1 MSEAKSRDAWRHTA
15 AMMSLVANVN
25 RDPRKQRPFKPEDFN
40 PHEQKPKT
48 VIRGK
53 GLRILRDVF
62 VKTEPSKDQRP

>member
-1 MSEAKSRDAWRHTA
+1 MSESRSRDWWRHTA
-15 AMMSLVANVN
+15 SVMALIANVN
-25 RDPRKQRPFKPEDFN
+25 RDPRRHRTYKPDDFN

-62 VKTEPSKDQRP
+62 VKTEPAKEENR

>member
-1 MSEAKSRDAWRHTA
+1 MSEAKSRDDWRHTA
-15 AMMSLVANVN
+15 ALMALVANVN
-25 RDPRKQRPFKPEDFN
+25 RDPRKQRPLKPEDFN

-62 VKTEPSKDQRP
+62 VKTEPTNEASR

>member
-1 MSEAKSRDAWRHTA
+1 MSEAKSRDDWRHTA

-62 VKTEPSKDQRP
+62 VKSEPTNEASR

>member
-1 MSEAKSRDAWRHTA
+1 MSEAKSSDAWRHTA
-15 AMMSLVANVN
+15 AVLALIANVN

-53 GLRILRDVF
+53 DLRILRDIF
-62 VKTEPSKDQRP
+62 VNTETEKAK